1 MVTLNIHQDICD
13 FFFDG
18 KLYRTCVLDGN
29 IKVEPNHAMII
40 GNNGGFDGFVSNVI
54 YANKA
59 LHPGRIYEKYL
70 RGPRFQLSVWERI
83 KYMFMPARK
92 DIKKQIEAEAEKG
105 SV

>member
-1 MVTLNIHQDICD
+1 
-13 FFFDG
+13 
-18 KLYRTCVLDGN
+18 
-29 IKVEPNHAMII
+29 MII

-59 LHPGRIYEKYL
+59 LHPSRIYEKYL

-92 DIKKQIEAEAEKG
+92 DIKKQIEAEAEKKEEEILNEG
-105 SV
+105 RM